1 MLLTLGNLHDVIF
14 AELHF
19 TSPNS
24 RDSHLRPLIH
34 RADRACPL
42 KRVFANLPLRPEI
55 DGTAKLGRTIEADAG
70 TAIWERWQ
78 DTLVQA
84 RESSLTTQSWLAE
97 VYLEPLIERAQASA
111 AVFAFMRHHPIAF
124 TWGRSNL

>member
-1 MLLTLGNLHDVIF
+1 LHDVIF

-24 RDSHLRPLIH
+24 RHSHLRPLIH
-34 RADRACPL
+34 RADRACPF

-55 DGTAKLGRTIEADAG
+55 DDTAKLGRTIQADAG

-78 DTLVQA
+78 DTLVQKQGKDVI
-84 RESSLTTQSWLAE
+84 S
-97 VYLEPLIERAQASA
+97 
-111 AVFAFMRHHPIAF
+111 
-124 TWGRSNL
+124 